1 MKRLILVFLTLTL
14 TIISACKDD
23 FQDGWDASKR
33 GDYKTAFDKWKPLAE
48 KGNDSA
54 QNSLGV
60 MYQNGRGGR

>member
-23 FQDGWDASKR
+23 FQDRWDASKR

-48 KGNDSA
+48 
-54 QNSLGV
+54 
-60 MYQNGRGGR
+60 